1 MLTIRRD
8 NFIRDLIIW
17 TMISIFL
24 AASLAAGFAALTDK
38 YFARAIAGIMGDV
51 GEYDLLFTV
60 RTDMKSKAI
69 NELRQITREHFPG
82 SVIEPGLTIAGKSTI
97 FLTLPERYRTKAVFS
112 SLGSHFGKLSGGG
125 GFSLMTEPR
134 IIVTGVPGGVY
145 DRMIRELES
154 VKGVKFAFRDGSSI
168 AVLINS
174 SNRVDA
180 VSAEVRKVLRRYRI
194 VEVRFPAGH
203 GFDDM
208 VALSRN
214 LTQELA
220 GNDGLTFIR
229 DVTMGDG
236 ADDYQ
241 ALLSTLSQMKR
252 FLLSYATEIIV
263 IPKTG
268 VQLEVG
274 DRLALAGKSTL
285 TRSGMTL
292 KPEHVVIKITSIT
305 PDLIQGLI
313 VQGDAAQIGGEEA
326 YLLGVGDKLGQ
337 IGADVQLNSRKEQLA
352 YALDEGV
359 SLLKQAGESAS
370 DLTDTSTKAKETIT
384 AAADIQR
391 AIEDAQNLIRMTVG
405 GIEGLSREQTQE
417 RLEMLAQTLS
427 SVGGDLKGLSNS
439 FARVRLVENRLQ
451 RALDSV
457 RSFQS
462 LLRIGLVA
470 YPSTGEG
477 IGEKL
482 DEFDQDLK
490 SITSGLEERARSLDD
505 FINRF
510 NPLVRVLLSW
520 NNKANEFAD
529 GVRRISGAL
538 TDDSEATKMLSELT
552 GLTDE
557 VLYTIDNLDFAEIE
571 GNLERA
577 SHHLIKLNKMD
588 LAAIIEQ
595 METVRESLPNLLD
608 EEIGQSVNL
617 IDRYLDGEVIPGEHI
632 RLFVNSEVNLKDLQ
646 ASVRTQLNNPKIQ
659 VTALPSGSIEPN
671 IRGEVFRILREVR
684 GVIAALIVVV
694 FFILFFLLDQSAVMA
709 VLKRHDLVISE
720 IPMDLIIEPR
730 KKRFLSRW
738 LGIIYAVVLG
748 SVWFVAAFSLSGAQV
763 PYINNLHLMI
773 IGAILGVFFYYLAD
787 RIYQLDMDEI
797 MAGQSLGLSFSM
809 LMREIVIPSGRP
821 GLLQFIN
828 SRRMVMGR

>member
-17 TMISIFL
+17 TMVSILL

-38 YFARAIAGIMGDV
+38 YFAQAIAGLMGDV

-60 RTDMKSKAI
+60 RTDMKDKVI
-69 NELRQITREHFPG
+69 KDLRQITQEHFPG

-112 SLGSHFGKLSGGG
+112 SLGSYFGKLPGGG

-168 AVLINS
+168 AVLING

-180 VSAEVRKVLRRYRI
+180 VSAEVRKVLRKYRI

-203 GFDDM
+203 GVDDM
-208 VALSRN
+208 VALSRK

-220 GNDGLTFIR
+220 GKDGLNFIR

-263 IPKTG
+263 TPKMG

-274 DRLALAGKSTL
+274 DRLALGSKSASI
-285 TRSGMTL
+285 RSGKTL
-292 KPEHVVIKITSIT
+292 KSEHIVIKIISIT
-305 PDLIQGLI
+305 PDAIQGLI
-313 VQGDAAQIGGEEA
+313 VQGDAAQISGEEA
-326 YLLGVGDKLGQ
+326 YLIGTGDKLGRM
-337 IGADVQLNSRKEQLA
+337 GAYVHINSRKEQLA
-352 YALDEGV
+352 HALDEGV
-359 SLLKQAGESAS
+359 ALLKQAGESAS
-370 DLTDTSTKAKETIT
+370 DLTDTSTKAKETLT
-384 AAADIQR
+384 AAASIQE
-391 AIEDAQNLIRMTVG
+391 AIEDAQSMIKTTIG

-417 RLEMLAQTLS
+417 RLDMLAQTLS
-427 SVGGDLKGLSNS
+427 SIGRDLKGLSTS

-457 RSFQS
+457 KSFQS

-470 YPSTGEG
+470 YPPTGQG

-482 DEFDQDLK
+482 DDFDQDLK

-510 NPLVRVLLSW
+510 NPLVHVLLSW
-520 NNKANEFAD
+520 NNKANEFSV
-529 GVRRISGAL
+529 GVRRVSDAL
-538 TDDSEATKMLSELT
+538 TNDSEAAEVLSELT
-552 GLTDE
+552 GLSDE
-557 VLYTIDNLDFAEIE
+557 VLQTIDSLDFAQIE

-577 SHHLIKLNKMD
+577 SQHLIKLSQID
-588 LAAIIEQ
+588 LAAISAQ
-595 METVRESLPNLLD
+595 MEKVRESLPNLLD
-608 EEIGQSVNL
+608 EEIGQSVSL

-632 RLFVNSEVNLKDLQ
+632 RLFVNSEVNLKSLQ
-646 ASVRTQLNNPKIQ
+646 TRIRTQLDNPKIQ

-671 IRGEVFRILREVR
+671 IRGEVFRILGEVR
-684 GVIAALIVVV
+684 GVIAALIVVILFV
-694 FFILFFLLDQSAVMA
+694 LFFLLDQSSVMA
-709 VLKRHDLVISE
+709 VLKRHELVVSE
-720 IPMDLIIEPR
+720 IPMDFINEPR
-730 KKRFLSRW
+730 KKRILSRW
-738 LGIIYAVVLG
+738 LGIIYAAVLG
-748 SVWFVAAFSLSGAQV
+748 IIWFVAAFSLSGAQI
-763 PYINNLHLMI
+763 PYINSLHLMM
-773 IGAILGVFFYYLAD
+773 IGAALGIFFYYLAD

-797 MAGQSLGLSFSM
+797 MAGQSLGLTFSM